1 MKINQ
6 NEVLGYLG
14 YRGLKIEADIRNLI
28 EACSSE
34 ILNLARPKNVYEIYR
49 LESEA
54 DQIRLQESFLSF
66 KSHDLQNHLGDSSY
80 CAVMAVTLGSEVDKK
95 IDYLA
100 QSDLLKAMVMDATA
114 STAIEAYGNEVC
126 DLIRVLAS
134 KNGFFL
140 TKRYSPGYGDFPLES
155 QQQLLNL
162 LNAYSK
168 IGLTVTKSS
177 LLIPRKSITAIVGL
191 TKTPPVNAPV
201 NKRCSDCKMVNCRLR
216 REPKE

>member
-6 NEVLGYLG
+6 QEVLRYLG
-14 YRGLKIEADIRNLI
+14 YQGSKIEADMEKLI
-28 EACSSE
+28 ETCSSE

-49 LESEA
+49 LKSEA

-66 KSHDLQNHLGDSSY
+66 RSRDLRNHLRDSSY
-80 CAVMAVTLGSEVDKK
+80 CAVMAVTLGSEIDKK
-95 IDYLA
+95 IDYYA
-100 QSDLLKAMVMDATA
+100 QSDLLKAMVMDASA
-114 STAIEAYGNEVC
+114 SSAIEAYGDEVC

-140 TKRYSPGYGDFPLES
+140 TKRYSPGYGDFPLEA

-168 IGLTVTKSS
+168 IGLTVTESS

-191 TKTPPVNAPV
+191 TKTPSVNAPV
-201 NKRCSDCKMVNCRLR
+201 NKRCSDCKAVNCRLR
-216 REPKE
+216 REPQE